1 MERDSSV
8 YLLARKQQNREL
20 LTECLRRYG
29 HGVESAGDIDDFDRL
44 IGEPDGTDCASLAI
58 VDFDGFSRDVIDVC
72 RRLRERG
79 IPVVVLARKLPQQV
93 QGQVFAA
100 GASSAIEKP
109 VRKADLVQTVQ
120 ALART
125 GNAS

>member
-20 LTECLRRYG
+20 LTECLRGYG

-44 IGEPDGTDCASLAI
+44 IADPDCASLAI

-120 ALART
+120 ALTRT